1 MEPAT
6 LLDALVELVREAGVS
21 VKVLP
26 RTSLRD
32 GEPAPASDLCLIR
45 GEPLLLLASSA
56 PLEDRISAAARA
68 ARRFAPDLIEARFL
82 PPAVRE
88 RLERAEG

>member
-1 MEPAT
+1 MEPSAV
-6 LLDALVELVREAGVS
+6 LDALVQLVREAGVT

-26 RTSLRD
+26 RATLRE
-32 GEPAPASDLCLIR
+32 GEPAPVSDLCLIR
-45 GEPLLLLASSA
+45 GEPFLLLAASA

-68 ARRFAPDLIEARFL
+68 ARRFGPDLIEGRFL

-88 RLERAEG
+88 RLERAEV